1 MIDVIEIL
9 VHWYAGRPK
18 SVVADSLGVNRET
31 VAKYV
36 APAVAAGLVPG
47 GPAIDRGAWAAY
59 VAVWFP
65 ELVVADVRHPTF
77 ALIACHY
84 DAIAEGLATNTAT
97 TVWQRLRDE
106 AGLSVSLASFRRY
119 LYAHLPEEMLR
130 AQVTVLKDD
139 LGPGEESQVDYGF
152 LGMWLDPGSGRR
164 RKVWAFVMVLSCSRH
179 MFVRPV
185 LRVDT
190 ASWIAA
196 HIAGWEFFG
205 GVTARTVIDNLKT
218 GVLKA
223 DLYDPKLNRTYA
235 ELCAHYGTLVD
246 PARRLKPKDK
256 PKVENPMAYI
266 RDSFWAG
273 REFVSETAMQDAA
286 VVWCRQVAG
295 RRASRPLEGAQPAVV
310 FEAVEADRLIGLPAQ
325 PYELAVWSTPKVGPD
340 IHAKV
345 GKVLYSLPWRFIG
358 RAVDARESANLVE
371 FFVDG
376 TLVKT
381 HIRKARG
388 KQTDF
393 SDYPPE
399 KVAFLM
405 RTPAWCRR
413 RAGEIGESCVE
424 LIAELLAVNA
434 LYRLRSAQG
443 VLGLAER
450 HSPERLNAACRRAL
464 DVGDPTYRTVKGI
477 LIAGTEH
484 DHDEPRPHAPVAV
497 PAHLHGPARLFDDTF
512 INPQQHSRPNEGLP
526 RTRPANG
533 TRPA

>member
-1 MIDVIEIL
+1 
-9 VHWYAGRPK
+9 
-18 SVVADSLGVNRET
+18 
-31 VAKYV
+31 
-36 APAVAAGLVPG
+36 
-47 GPAIDRGAWAAY
+47 
-59 VAVWFP
+59 
-65 ELVVADVRHPTF
+65 
-77 ALIACHY
+77 
-84 DAIAEGLATNTAT
+84 
-97 TVWQRLRDE
+97 
-106 AGLSVSLASFRRY
+106 
-119 LYAHLPEEMLR
+119 
-130 AQVTVLKDD
+130 
-139 LGPGEESQVDYGF
+139 
-152 LGMWLDPGSGRR
+152 
-164 RKVWAFVMVLSCSRH
+164 
-179 MFVRPV
+179 
-185 LRVDT
+185 
-190 ASWIAA
+190 
-196 HIAGWEFFG
+196 
-205 GVTARTVIDNLKT
+205 
-218 GVLKA
+218 
-223 DLYDPKLNRTYA
+223 
-235 ELCAHYGTLVD
+235 
-246 PARRLKPKDK
+246 
-256 PKVENPMAYI
+256 
-266 RDSFWAG
+266 
-273 REFVSETAMQDAA
+273 
-286 VVWCRQVAG
+286 
-295 RRASRPLEGAQPAVV
+295 V

-345 GKVLYSLPWRFIG
+345 ANVLYSLPWRFIG

-443 VLGLAER
+443 VLNLAER